1 MHVIIKKQ
9 RKIYM
14 ITIINVDTNY
24 FARTAQR
31 MRFSLND
38 FFSKYKQIRRKLR
51 IWSIYTEKILN
62 GKLHFL
68 CSAG

>member
-14 ITIINVDTNY
+14 ITIINVDINY

-31 MRFSLND
+31 MRFSFID
-38 FFSKYKQIRRKLR
+38 FCSKYKQIRRKLR

>member
-38 FFSKYKQIRRKLR
+38 FFSKYKQIRTKLR

>member
-1 MHVIIKKQ
+1 
-9 RKIYM
+9 M

-38 FFSKYKQIRRKLR
+38 FFSKYKQIRTKLR

>member
-1 MHVIIKKQ
+1 
-9 RKIYM
+9 M

>member
-14 ITIINVDTNY
+14 ITIINVDINY
-24 FARTAQR
+24 FTRTAQR
-31 MRFSLND
+31 MRFSFND
-38 FFSKYKQIRRKLR
+38 FFSKYKLIRRKLR
-51 IWSIYTEKILN
+51 IWSIYTEKIIN